1 MRSLLVI
8 LIVFSS
14 TQTWAAS
21 CCGGGFAFPALILGD
36 DKAQLT
42 TSLSYGSV
50 TDYVY
55 PDGKWTHVNDH
66 NVSST
71 FKIDGALLMTD
82 RTQAGISIP
91 VVYKKVSDETNSGL
105 GDMALNLGYEI
116 LPELSYSAWK
126 PKGLGFLQI
135 TLPTSPSVYDATNVF
150 AADSRGRGFFALG
163 TGMIF
168 TKIFGKWDTNA
179 SGELHRSFA
188 RSFDSDGAGGAVT
201 VTPGWG
207 HSITI
212 GGGWSY
218 GDFRLGSSLSSMYE
232 DGYRVRGAQDSDGS
246 SQQNMTW
253 SVIANYMLGM
263 ESAIT
268 LSYADQTIFGSPE
281 NSNLSKTVTLSYQ
294 QRWQR

>member
-1 MRSLLVI
+1 MLQNFVSYIQIKIQFADVLRHKFRCFQFKGHEALQFSMIEQKVDVEIHTTHRYFKFLVHKNK
-8 LIVFSS
+8 VFA
-14 TQTWAAS
+14 QFKNK
-21 CCGGGFAFPALILGD
+21 GFYFMN
-36 DKAQLT
+36 K
-42 TSLSYGSV
+42 
-50 TDYVY
+50 
-55 PDGKWTHVNDH
+55 
-66 NVSST
+66 
-71 FKIDGALLMTD
+71 
-82 RTQAGISIP
+82 
-91 VVYKKVSDETNSGL
+91 
-105 GDMALNLGYEI
+105 
-116 LPELSYSAWK
+116 
-126 PKGLGFLQI
+126 GFLQI